1 MNLFTKQEE
10 SQMQKTN
17 LWLRGVGINGEIGIN
32 IYALLYSTSL
42 LNTLMTYVEK
52 EYLNPLFQICI
63 TDALGYTPE
72 TNTTL

>member
-1 MNLFTKQEE
+1 MNLFTKQKE
-10 SQMQKTN
+10 SQIQKTN
-17 LWLRGVGINGEIGIN
+17 LWLRGGRYKWGDW
-32 IYALLYSTSL
+32 YYSTSL